1 MKKECHLIKLHLKQ
15 GICNLSRNMS
25 HYFLMFHRSHFC
37 AEPRRRV
44 DGLENQTNEPP
55 SSHPVCFCLVLSGHR
70 AAEEGGEE
78 VGQEVQVD
86 ELESGVR
93 PSLLH
98 SLAQPLHSPRPRQGR
113 PLPVH
118 CVDDWSPL
126 NLPPHWPEP
135 ELSWLSTFIS
145 LWIFHLVFFQGV
157 TVFIFSAIIIMIMI
171 TCQTIF
177 FSSYR
182 FPLWCWRNC
191 CTTKA
196 PKTSKEKEALDGRRP
211 QTEHCFLHA
220 DFFFSVPA
228 VRPIISTPETKQCE
242 LSSSSPECRS
252 RFVFTVNSRRSHD
265 ASSVN
270 SAPQLICLRPV
281 LEWRLPPLFFV
292 TSP

>member
-44 DGLENQTNEPP
+44 DGLENQTNDPP

-118 CVDDWSPL
+118 CVDDWSQL

-135 ELSWLSTFIS
+135 ELSLDFPLSFLFESFTSCYFRLLQFLFSLRLLLWLWLLVKLSSFPPTVSLCGAEETVALLKHLKLQKKKKHLMDDGHRLSTAS
-145 LWIFHLVFFQGV
+145 STL
-157 TVFIFSAIIIMIMI
+157 
-171 TCQTIF
+171 IF
-177 FSSYR
+177 FFLFLLYVRS
-182 FPLWCWRNC
+182 FPHL
-191 CTTKA
+191 K
-196 PKTSKEKEALDGRRP
+196 
-211 QTEHCFLHA
+211 
-220 DFFFSVPA
+220 
-228 VRPIISTPETKQCE
+228 
-242 LSSSSPECRS
+242 LSN
-252 RFVFTVNSRRSHD
+252 VNSHPQ
-265 ASSVN
+265 VLN
-270 SAPQLICLRPV
+270 VAPG
-281 LEWRLPPLFFV
+281 
-292 TSP
+292 